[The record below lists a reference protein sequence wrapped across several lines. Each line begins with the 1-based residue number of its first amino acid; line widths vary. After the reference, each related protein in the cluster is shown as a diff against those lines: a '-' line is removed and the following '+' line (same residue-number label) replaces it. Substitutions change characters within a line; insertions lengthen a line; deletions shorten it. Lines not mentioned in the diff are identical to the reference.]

1 MSNLNLTEKEREQL
15 KTIIRYMRVTEKNIQ
30 NVLDLIPS
38 EIEKRKQTQIY
49 TKDQN
54 EADIVVHLSTLS
66 KFDNIQFQ
74 NIYKTVIS

>member
-38 EIEKRKQTQIY
+38 EIERRKQTQIY
-49 TKDQN
+49 TKEQN
-54 EADIVVHLSTLS
+54 EADIVVHLSALS
-66 KFDNIQFQ
+66 KFDNQQFQ
-74 NIYKTVIS
+74 KIFNLI